1 MFRSKQY
8 CERYE
13 PTPIQLDTTLITIL
27 ANNASQQKNGYSFT
41 LNDRSSYFDWFN
53 GYFGVNLKINKL
65 ADGANYDSA
74 NQIVVINNVASL
86 IDQLVI
92 EQNGKI
98 VYDYNNLYKVVNVSF
113 GHIATF
119 QLYWWRKTSGAL
131 PCIILGTNGT

>member
-1 MFRSKQY
+1 
-8 CERYE
+8 
-13 PTPIQLDTTLITIL
+13 LITIL

-53 GYFGVNLKINKL
+53 VYFEVNLKINKL

-74 NQIVVINNVASL
+74 NQIIVINNVASL

-92 EQNGKI
+92 KQNGKI

-113 GHIATF
+113 SHISTF

-131 PCIILGTNGT
+131 PCIISK